1 MLVTDGM
8 MMNILIFKDSL
19 KYFISNFCHMGIII
33 ELIKAE
39 SYD

>member
-1 MLVTDGM
+1 MFITDGM
-8 MMNILIFKDSL
+8 MMNILILKDSL